1 MNKDCHWLCPSL
13 YKNNDKKVVA
23 CCQGWGSHS
32 LLAKEERDQAGRAT
46 ASGDEDM
53 GLYEIFRNSAAP
65 PPPVLGPQTHMA
77 TPVLG
82 TKLRSSCLGSKQFSE
97 SVIFLVEELGL

>member
-13 YKNNDKKVVA
+13 YKNNNKKVVA
-23 CCQGWGSHS
+23 CCQGWGSRT
-32 LLAKEERDQAGRAT
+32 LLAKERDQAGQAT
-46 ASGDEDM
+46 ASGDEDV
-53 GLYEIFRNSAAP
+53 GLYGIFRNSAAP

-97 SVIFLVEELGL
+97 SVIFLDEELGL